1 MSIFTGITIVNV
13 LFLLTIVTLLA
24 ESLRSFLDESGKR
37 KRLCRH
43 LQVPLICRSS
53 SDLDESDKF
62 HTDKP
67 VIPVHERIFWSFAD
81 SFCAHAP

>member
-1 MSIFTGITIVNV
+1 MFSGTKSLLIVKG
-13 LFLLTIVTLLA
+13 LFNPIPGTLLA

-53 SDLDESDKF
+53 SDLDELDKF
-62 HTDKP
+62 HTG
-67 VIPVHERIFWSFAD
+67 
-81 SFCAHAP
+81 

>member
-1 MSIFTGITIVNV
+1 MMSIFTGITIVNV

-53 SDLDESDKF
+53 SFLDESDKF
-62 HTDKP
+62 YTG
-67 VIPVHERIFWSFAD
+67 
-81 SFCAHAP
+81 

>member
-1 MSIFTGITIVNV
+1 MMSIFTGITIVNV

-37 KRLCRH
+37 KRLYRH

-62 HTDKP
+62 RTG
-67 VIPVHERIFWSFAD
+67 
-81 SFCAHAP
+81 